1 MGRIIPHFLN
11 IAMVDAWFAFYS
23 FLTQTRPDIGSPE
36 VYKLPSTTQS
46 PFPSERSEAQ
56 STQRRPLRTI
66 SLEENNDFGSLGP
79 LQRLHKRATTP
90 LSPLAKA
97 GLSPN
102 PALPKRPVKNAFEV
116 MANAT
121 KRKAGK
127 ARPKLQLSE
136 LVENEAQES
145 DDDEMLGFGLRN
157 KEGDDE
163 EEGEDLDKPL
173 EALVDDRDIGQDEIG
188 ADLVL
193 EKYQ

>member
-1 MGRIIPHFLN
+1 
-11 IAMVDAWFAFYS
+11 MVCVYS

-36 VYKLPSTTQS
+36 VYKLPSATRS
-46 PFPSERSEAQ
+46 PPSERSEAQ
-56 STQRRPLRTI
+56 SAQRRPLRTI
-66 SLEENNDFGSLGP
+66 SLEGNNDSGSLGS

-97 GLSPN
+97 GQWKAGLSPS

-121 KRKAGK
+121 KRTAGEE
-127 ARPKLQLSE
+127 RPKLRLSE

-145 DDDEMLGFGLRN
+145 DDDEMLGFGLRK
-157 KEGDDE
+157 KEDDDE
-163 EEGEDLDKPL
+163 EGGEDLDKTL
-173 EALVDDRDIGQDEIG
+173 EVLVDDRAMGEDEVG